1 MKNMKNIL
9 SSLLRDA
16 AERIDNDTCEVSEE
30 DVYNSLKTV
39 LHVPLSK
46 SDAREYLGLSRTTFD
61 YRVNK
66 GELPHGQK
74 RRGFNELVWYKDEIE
89 KYRKDSS
96 EQEF

>member
-1 MKNMKNIL
+1 MKNIL

-16 AERIDNDTCEVSEE
+16 AERIDNGTCEVSEE

>member
-16 AERIDNDTCEVSEE
+16 ADRIDNGTCEVSEE

-96 EQEF
+96 EQES

>member
-16 AERIDNDTCEVSEE
+16 ADRIDNGTCEVSEE

>member
-16 AERIDNDTCEVSEE
+16 AERIDNGTCEVSEE

-46 SDAREYLGLSRTTFD
+46 SDAREYLGLTRTTYY

-66 GELPHGQK
+66 GELPHG
-74 RRGFNELVWYKDEIE
+74 
-89 KYRKDSS
+89 
-96 EQEF
+96 

>member
-16 AERIDNDTCEVSEE
+16 AERIDNGTCEVSEE